1 MLEHELDRGRPPP
14 ELPEARIAAA
24 LDNTWR
30 DTAEGVIGNWMGL
43 IYRVTHNDRRIPFM
57 DGIDPT
63 DPLGL
68 RG

>member
-1 MLEHELDRGRPPP
+1 
-14 ELPEARIAAA
+14 
-24 LDNTWR
+24 
-30 DTAEGVIGNWMGL
+30 MGL